1 MYYTDD
7 ADGAYTTEK
16 RGFMKISQ
24 FFRSN
29 VHFHLIHFVMS
40 GILCLQF
47 TTVMGFDMSDEGLEK
62 AIQQYLSIIHG
73 PFDEEI
79 DADLINRYIQV
90 IKRHSDVF
98 QYLADAQTATEVLPY
113 LDEYNALKLK
123 YTNRPLDPDVKV
135 IFTNRPLKRTP
146 HDSSTY
152 NAGMCEPMTRVIL
165 LDRDFWEYH
174 NQNERLKKSVL
185 FHELGHCDLYRNH
198 SNEEDNSEGPIDH
211 THFSLMND
219 RGFFFSA
226 KLLLPN
232 PFLKSSHARAIRP
245 LEEAYKNIFDANLDR
260 VLEAMFEELFSEE
273 RTSFK
278 DLIIGTLCTDINLQ
292 ETCSYWNLFPE
303 EMFQIFRKATD
314 RGLIRSLIG
323 IDL

>member
-1 MYYTDD
+1 MYYTDN

-16 RGFMKISQ
+16 RDFMKISQ

-29 VHFHLIHFVMS
+29 VHFHLTYFVMS

-47 TTVMGFDMSDEGLEK
+47 TTVMGFDMSDEGIEK
-62 AIQQYLSIIHG
+62 AIRQYLSIIYE

-113 LDEYNALKLK
+113 LDEYNVLTLK

-135 IFTNRPLKRTP
+135 IFTNHPLKRTP
-146 HDSSTY
+146 HDSSSY
-152 NAGMCEPMTRVIL
+152 NAGICDPITRVIL
-165 LDRDFWEYH
+165 LDRNFWEYH

-185 FHELGHCDLYRNH
+185 FHELGHCDLYRNY

-211 THFSLMND
+211 THFSLMTD
-219 RGFFFSA
+219 RGLFFSA
-226 KLLLPN
+226 SLLLPD
-232 PFLKSSHARAIRP
+232 PFLKASHARAIRP

-260 VLEAMFEELFSEE
+260 VLEAMFEELFSEA

-278 DLIIGTLCTDINLQ
+278 DLIIGKV
-292 ETCSYWNLFPE
+292 CSYNNSQEICSYQSLSPE
-303 EMFQIFRKATD
+303 EMFQTFRRAID
-314 RGLIRSLIG
+314 RHRNLIL
-323 IDL
+323 